1 MAEGLVT
8 RTLQSQNPWV
18 KFTILLVLCP
28 PGAAL
33 AGWAIG
39 GSGDALGAGL
49 TTLGL
54 VCVGGLGAVWMRRH
68 FANPS

>member
-1 MAEGLVT
+1 MSGGLIV
-8 RTLQSQNPWV
+8 RGVQSRNPWV
-18 KFTILLVLCP
+18 KFAVLVVLCP

-39 GSGDALGAGL
+39 GGGDALGAGL

-54 VCVGGLGAVWMRRH
+54 VLASGLSVLWWRR
-68 FANPS
+68 NPG